1 MFKFPERPPA
11 WLRRGRL
18 RWMAVAA
25 LLLALLLWWGRTGR
39 PPDATGPTFTVRRG
53 PLEIAVL
60 ESGNIEAL
68 ESQEIKCEVRVG
80 FQGTKILRIVE
91 EGYLVTEE
99 DVKQGKI
106 LVELDS
112 SEIEKQLV
120 QQEIQ
125 YQNAVA
131 SLADA
136 EQNYQIQLN
145 QNLTDIAA
153 AEQRVRFAR
162 MDFDKLLGDQ
172 VAESILHELNLDAI
186 LAQVATNALESRQPS
201 QSPPVPASS
210 RLAFVRHVGPAAA
223 APMTEED
230 PQHVG
235 ETKAPPPAPQIPPE
249 VLAALAHAGA
259 PPLVTPSSQPPP
271 VAPLPTEASLQL
283 PSAGEVDFSRYASLD
298 VLGDGEAK
306 QRLRQL
312 EDNLQVA
319 RKELEQATATLEGT
333 RRLFE
338 KGFVT
343 RTDLQRDE
351 IAHENSRLKVQTA
364 ETARAL
370 YLKYE
375 FPRTAEETLSK
386 YLDAIRELDKTRRQ
400 ALARLAQAEARLR
413 SAPAQ
418 YQVQRRQLEDLQN
431 QLSKCVIRA
440 QRPGLVVYGS
450 GRDDFVFRG
459 EEAIREGATVRERQT
474 IITIPDMT
482 RMAVNVRIH
491 ETYIQKIHKG
501 QKARITV
508 DAFPDRILSGEVTR
522 VAVLPDSQ
530 NRWFNPEM
538 KVYNTTVTIQGTHE
552 WLKPGMSAKVEILV
566 DRLEDV
572 LYVPVQAVVP
582 TEEGHVCYVLRG
594 RRAEPVPVQIGQFND
609 EFIEIRQGL
618 QEGQQVLLHPPL
630 EPALSPE
637 PAPASRESSSPSAT
651 SAQTV
656 PATVSS

>member
-39 PPDATGPTFTVRRG
+39 TPDATGPTFTVRRG

-186 LAQVATNALESRQPS
+186 LAQVATNALERRQS
-201 QSPPVPASS
+201 ASS
-210 RLAFVRHVGPAAA
+210 AGSASGRLRSEPHVSPAAA
-223 APMTEED
+223 APMTAAVSQLAAEPAD
-230 PQHVG
+230 P
-235 ETKAPPPAPQIPPE
+235 PSAPQIPPQ
-249 VLAALAHAGA
+249 VLAALAAADA
-259 PPLVTPSSQPPP
+259 PALAAPSSQPPSL
-271 VAPLPTEASLQL
+271 APLPTEASLKL
-283 PSAGEVDFSRYASLD
+283 PSAGDVDFSRYASLEA
-298 VLGDGEAK
+298 LGDGEAK

-413 SAPAQ
+413 SAQAQ

-450 GRDDFVFRG
+450 GREDFVFRG

-491 ETYIQKIHKG
+491 ETYIQKVHRG
-501 QKARITV
+501 QKARVTV
-508 DAFPDRILSGEVTR
+508 DAFPDRVLSGEVTR

-538 KVYNTTVTIQGTHE
+538 KVYHTTVTIEGTHE
-552 WLKPGMSAKVEILV
+552 WLKPGMSARVEILV
-566 DRLEDV
+566 GRLEDV

-582 TEEGHVCYVLRG
+582 TEKGHVCYVLRG
-594 RRAEPVPVQIGQFND
+594 RRAEPVPVQIGQFSD

-618 QEGQQVLLHPPL
+618 QEGQQVLLQPPL

-637 PAPASRESSSPSAT
+637 PAPAGRESSSPSAT